1 MDIVACVKRVPDT
14 SAADDIR
21 IDASGKDIERSALT
35 FKINDW
41 DEYVLETGAQV
52 KEKQGGTFTAITAG
66 PKSWDD
72 ILRRALAVGADRA
85 IRIDE
90 DVLRLE
96 PYIVARILSRAIK
109 GLPYDLILFGAQ
121 SEDFGSGQLGAMVA
135 EMLGIPHATLVVSL
149 EVEDKTAHIKRE
161 LEAGVLESY
170 SIVLPA
176 LLTIHTGIN
185 HPRYISLAA
194 IKRAMKTELKVMSL
208 QELGVSLNDLST
220 GLRLEKLE
228 LSPRG
233 KEAEILSGSPEEA
246 AEKLVRILR
255 NSGIF

>member
-1 MDIVACVKRVPDT
+1 MDIVACIKRVPDT
-14 SAADDIR
+14 SVADDIK
-21 IDASGKDIERSALT
+21 IDASGKDIGRSTLI

-41 DEYVLETGAQV
+41 DEYVLEVGAQL
-52 KEKQGGTFTAITAG
+52 KEQRGGTFTAITVG
-66 PKSWDD
+66 PKTWDD
-72 ILRRALAVGADRA
+72 ILRRALAVGADQA

-90 DVLRLE
+90 DVVGLD
-96 PYIVARILSRAIK
+96 PYIVARILTAAVK

-135 EMLGIPHATLVVSL
+135 EMLDIPHATLVVNL
-149 EVEDKTAHIKRE
+149 EIGDKTAHIKRE

-170 SIVLPA
+170 SIELPA

-194 IKRAMKTELKVMSL
+194 IKRAMKTELKTMSL
-208 QELGVSLNDLST
+208 EELGLSLNDLLS

-228 LSPRG
+228 LSPKG
-233 KEAEILSGSPEEA
+233 KEAEILSGSPEEV
-246 AEKLVRILR
+246 AEKLVKILG

>member
-1 MDIVACVKRVPDT
+1 MDIVACIKRVPDT

-21 IDASGKDIERSALT
+21 MDASGKDIERNGLT

-41 DEYVLETGAQV
+41 DEYVLETGAQLR
-52 KEKQGGTFTAITAG
+52 EKQGGNFTAITAG

-72 ILRRALAVGADRA
+72 ILRRALAMGADRA
-85 IRIDE
+85 VRIDE
-90 DVLRLE
+90 DVLGLD
-96 PYIVARILSRAIK
+96 PYVVARILSAAIK

-135 EMLGIPHATLVVSL
+135 EMLNIPHATLVVSL
-149 EVEDKTAHIKRE
+149 EAEDRTVHIKRE
-161 LEAGVLESY
+161 LEAGTLESY
-170 SIVLPA
+170 SVALPA
-176 LLTIHTGIN
+176 LLTVHTGIN

-194 IKRAMKTELKVMSL
+194 IKRAMRTELKVMSL
-208 QELGVSLNDLST
+208 KELGLSLNDLPV

-228 LSPRG
+228 LSPKG

-246 AEKLVRILR
+246 AAKLVKILQ

>member
-1 MDIVACVKRVPDT
+1 MDIVACIKRVPDT

-41 DEYVLETGAQV
+41 DEYVLEAGAQL
-52 KEKQGGTFTAITAG
+52 KEKQRGTFTAITAG

-85 IRIDE
+85 LRIDE
-90 DVLRLE
+90 DVVSLE
-96 PYIVARILSRAIK
+96 PYVVARILAAAVK

-149 EVEDKTAHIKRE
+149 ETLDKTAHIKRE
-161 LEAGVLESY
+161 LEAGALESY
-170 SIVLPA
+170 SIALPA

-208 QELGVSLNDLST
+208 KELGLSLNDLPS

-246 AEKLVRILR
+246 AEKLVRILQ

>member
-1 MDIVACVKRVPDT
+1 MDIVACIKQVPDT

-21 IDASGKDIERSALT
+21 IDASGKDIERHALT

-41 DEYVLETGAQV
+41 DEYVLETGTQL

-72 ILRRALAVGADRA
+72 ILRRALAVGADQA

-90 DVLRLE
+90 DVVSLE
-96 PYIVARILSRAIK
+96 PYIVARILAKAIQ
-109 GLPYDLILFGAQ
+109 GLSYDLILFGAQ

-149 EVEDKTAHIKRE
+149 ETEDKTAHIRRE

-170 SIVLPA
+170 SIELPA

-208 QELGVSLNDLST
+208 KELGLSLNDLPS